1 MDTTN
6 SQKKSPRN
14 LVTNERTN
22 VDATQPEPPA
32 TRVDESEYETLTD
45 RSNDLVARVRA
56 AKEAAQRKMEE
67 FGDPSEYDITIIR
80 GRKKP
85 EITSEA
91 PASVPPNEE
100 H

>member
-32 TRVDESEYETLTD
+32 MRADESEYETLTD
-45 RSNDLVARVRA
+45 RSSDLVARVRA

-67 FGDPSEYDITIIR
+67 FGDPSEYDITVIR
-80 GRKKP
+80 GRKKDP
-85 EITSEA
+85 EQ
-91 PASVPPNEE
+91 PASVPPNED